1 MPSFIRAGLPAL
13 FALGLA
19 MPALAQTA
27 PATPMAPAAAP
38 ATPGAA
44 PATPGVAPATP
55 GAAPTKQF
63 EILRAGDK
71 ATQIELITGLC
82 GIQMKEMSKEAC
94 HCLAEQTLTGLS
106 DPQRDYLIATVV
118 APPVADR
125 MLADGRVGQPD
136 QGVIFDFISKT
147 ADSCAT
153 GKFVA
158 KPDAAAKPA
167 MPAAPAVP
175 MTPATPAVPVKPA
188 P

>member
-1 MPSFIRAGLPAL
+1 MHSFIRAGLPAI

-19 MPALAQTA
+19 MPALAQSA
-27 PATPMAPAAAP
+27 APAAP
-38 ATPGAA
+38 AAPGAA
-44 PATPGVAPATP
+44 PA
-55 GAAPTKQF
+55 KQF
-63 EILRAGDK
+63 ELPKVGDK
-71 ATQIELITGLC
+71 NTQIELITGLC
-82 GIQMKEMSKEAC
+82 GIQMKEMSKEGC

-136 QGVIFDFISKT
+136 QKVIFDFISAT

-158 KPDAAAKPA
+158 KPAGATPVV
-167 MPAAPAVP
+167 PAAPV
-175 MTPATPAVPVKPA
+175 TPATPSAPVAPA